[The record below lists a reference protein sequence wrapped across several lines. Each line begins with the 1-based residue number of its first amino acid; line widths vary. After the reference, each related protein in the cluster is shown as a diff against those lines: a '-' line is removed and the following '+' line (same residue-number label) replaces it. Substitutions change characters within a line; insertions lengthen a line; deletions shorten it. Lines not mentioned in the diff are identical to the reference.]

1 MTGSFLGE
9 MQMDNVLEFLD
20 KDRQRMFDFAN
31 DIITNGKLS
40 EKESI
45 ESVTNMMNEYN
56 ENFLT
61 SVENIKTSTKDF
73 ISTMLKISVVL
84 QIITII
90 LLM

>member
-1 MTGSFLGE
+1 
-9 MQMDNVLEFLD
+9 MDNLLEFLD

-31 DIITNGKLS
+31 DIVTNGKLS

-45 ESVTNMMNEYN
+45 ESVTSMMNEYN

-61 SVENIKTSTKDF
+61 TVENIKTSTKDF

-84 QIITII
+84 QLITIV
-90 LLM
+90 LVM

>member
-1 MTGSFLGE
+1 
-9 MQMDNVLEFLD
+9 MDNLLEFLD

-40 EKESI
+40 EQESI
-45 ESVTNMMNEYN
+45 ESVTSMMNEYN

-61 SVENIKTSTKDF
+61 TVENIKTSTKDF